1 MVFAASFFGAFE
13 ITLPSSWSNKIDAKS
28 ENTSGMLSIFLMA
41 FTLTLVSFSCTGPII
56 GFLLVAVSTQGSI
69 LAPTI
74 GMLGFAIA
82 LAIPFT
88 LFAMFPSLLKSAP
101 KSGGWM
107 NVVKV
112 VLGFIELAFALKFLS
127 VADLAYGWHILD
139 RETSSSRP

>member
-1 MVFAASFFGAFE
+1 MRNQKV
-13 ITLPSSWSNKIDAKS
+13 P
-28 ENTSGMLSIFLMA
+28 
-41 FTLTLVSFSCTGPII
+41 

-69 LAPTI
+69 VAPTI

-107 NVVKV
+107 NVIKV
-112 VLGFIELAFALKFLS
+112 TLGFIELAFALKFLS

-139 RETSSSRP
+139 REVFLSLWIIIFGLLGAYLLGWIKFPLISLYGIYDSWSVGCSA